1 MIFKLLGEP
10 FYYSEGGFRSL
21 EFLKDGLIGE
31 DSAALR
37 TLKQCK
43 IIIPTEFT

>member
-1 MIFKLLGEP
+1 MIVKLLGEP
-10 FYYSEGGFRSL
+10 FYYSEEGWRSL
-21 EFLKDGLIGE
+21 EFLKDGLIGK

-43 IIIPTEFT
+43 ILIPEEFL